1 MRPRWFVAAIVA
13 LFVAVALLL
22 FYAVPPLMTRG
33 EEFKSAAD
41 RLKAENDI
49 RTAGLQLLAGA
60 VLAFGAVFTGITLV
74 FNREGQITERFTR
87 AVEQLGNERTDVR
100 LGGIYALERIARDS
114 RRDHEPIM
122 EILSAYARE
131 ASRRHG
137 PLARSSS
144 TLNCC
149 SCAHAN
155 IRSTRRPESKRALSP
170 VAKRMAANPLER
182 TRARP

>member
-1 MRPRWFVAAIVA
+1 MRSPRLTWLSAVRPRWFVAAIVA

-60 VLAFGAVFTGITLV
+60 VLALGAVFTGITLV

-122 EILSAYARE
+122 EILSAYV
-131 ASRRHG
+131 RHNAAPPNSAG
-137 PLARSSS
+137 DTPTDRGQGRL
-144 TLNCC
+144 L
-149 SCAHAN
+149 
-155 IRSTRRPESKRALSP
+155 P
-170 VAKRMAANPLER
+170 VCGTAGLKLER
-182 TRARP
+182 